1 MTPTS
6 SQDIPAAIELR
17 LGALAPER
25 LELLDESG
33 LHVGHA
39 GAQGGGGHYR
49 LTIVSPQF
57 TGKTTLARHRMVYDA
72 LGPMMQQQIH
82 ALAITAVAPH
92 ELNSTR
98 KEIP

>member
-1 MTPTS
+1 MAHAPVVN
-6 SQDIPAAIELR
+6 IPAAIEQR
-17 LGALAPER
+17 LGTLAPEQ

-33 LHVGHA
+33 LHVGHV

-49 LTIVSPQF
+49 LTIVSTQF
-57 TGKTTLARHRMVYDA
+57 TGKSTLARHRMVYDA

-92 ELNSTR
+92 EFNSTR
-98 KEIP
+98 KETP

>member
-1 MTPTS
+1 MAS
-6 SQDIPAAIELR
+6 LNIPADIEQR
-17 LGALAPER
+17 LAVLAPQH

-33 LHVGHA
+33 QHVGHV

-57 TGKTTLARHRMVYDA
+57 AGKTTLARHRMVYDA